1 MLISRL
7 NTLLSQSLLIYIT
20 CLTFNKKKKKTRH
33 REGKKKIL
41 RKRKQL
47 SQLNS
52 DLTKMLGLLDKK
64 FKVIMTN
71 VLKALMEI
79 WNNVQIRG
87 LVSVEEIEAIGKR

>member
-1 MLISRL
+1 MS
-7 NTLLSQSLLIYIT
+7 NFQQ
-20 CLTFNKKKKKTRH
+20 KKKKTRH